1 MRRKSG
7 IIIKKP
13 TNKGKGKVIHLQA
26 YLAPEGSTRLRF
38 RDFETVGISVKSLS
52 QPQGQ
57 SAAGR
62 MMSYFMFRPC
72 KKKTVHSVCIH
83 WQWRQWAIGRQEWI
97 ILFKYQTS
105 GKRPSPFPNT
115 FFLYKISVISLCIY
129 HLSQMIFNKIKNS
142 KFYLNILKRRRTL
155 NRVKH

>member
-72 KKKTVHSVCIH
+72 KKKNSSQCLYSLAVETMGD
-83 WQWRQWAIGRQEWI
+83 WQAGMDNSLQISDKWKAP
-97 ILFKYQTS
+97 LPLPKH
-105 GKRPSPFPNT
+105 
-115 FFLYKISVISLCIY
+115 FFFVQNFRYISMHISFITNDI
-129 HLSQMIFNKIKNS
+129 Q
-142 KFYLNILKRRRTL
+142 
-155 NRVKH
+155 